1 MVECL
6 LVVCWVVG
14 SIPHGGLTEL
24 FLVSVSAPQLMYKR
38 LWYVLSCLCNG
49 AYKRALAVN

>member
-24 FLVSVSAPQLMYKR
+24 FLVSVSAPQLMA
-38 LWYVLSCLCNG
+38 VVCAILSVQWCI
-49 AYKRALAVN
+49 